1 MWATL
6 RGVIT
11 LVVVYAL
18 AGCGMA
24 QIEAWH
30 GEQRTLIVLSG
41 NELAHL
47 RSGMRVYLESVQGII
62 EGLAE
67 NKMARVKDE
76 ARKAGVEI
84 LGAVPASTAVT
95 LPVDFLM
102 LSMDTHQKFD
112 ALSAAAAAGAS
123 KSEVLGSLRD
133 ILSNCTSC
141 HARYRGS
148 PNRP

>member
-1 MWATL
+1 MLATL
-6 RGVIT
+6 RGFVA

-18 AGCGMA
+18 AGCGMG

-30 GEQRTLIVLSG
+30 GEQRTLLALSG
-41 NELAHL
+41 NELAHMKA
-47 RSGMRVYLESVQGII
+47 GMRVYLESVQGII

-67 NKMARVKDE
+67 NKMSKVKDE

-84 LGAVPASTAVT
+84 LAAVPASTAVT

-112 ALSAAAAAGAS
+112 ALSAAAAAGAT

-133 ILSNCTSC
+133 ILSNCTAC
-141 HARYRGS
+141 HARYRAS
-148 PNRP
+148 SR